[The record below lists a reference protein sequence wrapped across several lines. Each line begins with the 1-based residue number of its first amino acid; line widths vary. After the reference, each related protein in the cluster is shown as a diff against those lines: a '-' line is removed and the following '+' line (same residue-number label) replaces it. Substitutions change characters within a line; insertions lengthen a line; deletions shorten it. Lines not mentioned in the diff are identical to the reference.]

1 MMRTCCLILAAFIT
15 NCIYAADVDLGPR
28 NWTWG
33 DGDELGAGNRMNK
46 STIMAALASVKKGE
60 VIELSHMVS
69 EDAPQF
75 PGFQPPYVISM
86 YKTSDRSERWIKNHL
101 GAVNGLG
108 FNIERIEMTV
118 HVSTHIDSLGHV
130 SIEGLLYGG
139 VPNVDGVADKGLVH
153 GGIEKAPPFIA
164 KAIMLDIAGYRGVD
178 YMKPG
183 EVVTVADLEGALAR
197 QGVEIPEAAI
207 VMINTGWGQFFDK
220 TPAEYTKHMP
230 GIGISASKW
239 LAAKNI
245 VAVGADTMAVEVVPW
260 EQKEVVLPVHQHL
273 ITNEGI
279 YMIEN
284 LKLDEL
290 AANQIY
296 AISVLILPT
305 KYRGASGSPVRIIG
319 LR

>member
-1 MMRTCCLILAAFIT
+1 MKICGFLTSLLFTCCAQAA
-15 NCIYAADVDLGPR
+15 NVDLGPR
-28 NWTWG
+28 NWIWG
-33 DGDELGAGNRMNK
+33 EGDELGAGNRMNAA
-46 STIMAALASVKKGE
+46 TVMAALSDIEQGE
-60 VIELSHMVS
+60 IIELSHLVS

-86 YKTSDRSERWIKNHL
+86 YKTADRSERWIKEHL

-130 SIEGLLYGG
+130 SIEGQLYGG
-139 VPNVDGVADKGLVH
+139 VSNADGIEDKGLVH
-153 GGIEKAPPFIA
+153 GGIEKAPPFISRA
-164 KAIMLDIAGYRGVD
+164 VMLDIAGYRGVD

-183 EVVTVADLEGALAR
+183 EVVTVADLEGAMAKQR
-197 QGVEIPEAAI
+197 VTIPEAGI

-220 TPAEYTKHMP
+220 TPVEYTKHMP
-230 GIGISASKW
+230 GIGMAASKW
-239 LAAKNI
+239 LAAKKV
-245 VAVGADTMAVEVVPW
+245 VAIGADNMAVEVVPW
-260 EQKEVVLPVHQHL
+260 EQKEIVLPVHQHL

-284 LKLDEL
+284 VKLDEL
-290 AANQIY
+290 AARKVYDLTVI
-296 AISVLILPT
+296 LLPT